1 MPAWCLVLGGSF
13 HTTSVGKC
21 LYDSMILCV
30 SKLSFMAIYWVSD
43 KDKV

>member
-21 LYDSMILCV
+21 LYDLYDSMCMQTEFHVL
-30 SKLSFMAIYWVSD
+30 LLGG
-43 KDKV
+43 